1 MATDKPRRC
10 PSWCSGAH
18 DITSVHMAAHRDLG
32 LGLYAYTYQRPG
44 RRKQVAVGGASVTR
58 PHDADALARLIERLA
73 DASPEAH
80 RALAEDVRAAAR
92 LAFGTKG
99 MEGFQ

>member
-1 MATDKPRRC
+1 VTDKPRRC
-10 PSWCSGAH
+10 PSWCTRDHG
-18 DITSVHMAAHRDLG
+18 ITAAHTAAHGDLG
-32 LGLYAYTYQRPG
+32 LGLYAYAFQRPG
-44 RRKQVAVGGASVTR
+44 KRKQVRVGGAAVTR

-92 LAFGTKG
+92 LAFGAKG